1 MVDYLLGCV
10 IIVIV
15 RKHKQGSNNMV
26 NGFTLG
32 QKVTWSSAAGQL
44 IGFIKSFNLELNGH
58 KDMVYFVTIEVP
70 VDLNPG
76 SGISNPN
83 YTAHFAVASFPM
95 LKVEAV

>member
-1 MVDYLLGCV
+1 
-10 IIVIV
+10 
-15 RKHKQGSNNMV
+15 MV
-26 NGFTLG
+26 NGFTVG

-44 IGFIKSFNLELNGH
+44 VGVIKGFNKALNGH
-58 KDMVYFVTIEVP
+58 KDMVNWVTIEVP

-95 LKVEAV
+95 LKVRAV

>member
-1 MVDYLLGCV
+1 
-10 IIVIV
+10 
-15 RKHKQGSNNMV
+15 MV

-44 IGFIKSFNLELNGH
+44 VGFIKSFNLELNGH

-76 SGISNPN
+76 SGFTILIILHILQLLPSQCLKWRQYNGNQTCN
-83 YTAHFAVASFPM
+83 YC
-95 LKVEAV
+95 LE